1 MAKITQ
7 GFSYTFQPGNGQWS
21 KINLEVEV
29 DTELPL
35 DIQLQQIKES
45 EEAIWEFLKNK
56 VDNRIE
62 EIANMA
68 QGGKS

>member
-29 DTELPL
+29 DTELPM
-35 DIQLQQIKES
+35 DIQLQQVKES
-45 EEAIWEFLKNK
+45 EEVIWEFLRNK
-56 VDNRIE
+56 VDDKVE
-62 EIANMA
+62 EIMTMA
-68 QGGKS
+68 QGDK